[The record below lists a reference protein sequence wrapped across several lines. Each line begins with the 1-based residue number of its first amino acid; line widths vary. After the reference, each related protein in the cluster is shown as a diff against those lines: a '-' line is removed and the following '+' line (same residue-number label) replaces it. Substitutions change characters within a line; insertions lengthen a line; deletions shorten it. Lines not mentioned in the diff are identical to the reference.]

1 MDNLI
6 TSTIAVAVFLAFIIG
21 LAVSIKSIP
30 FALIV
35 LIVTIMVGIEYFQRA
50 KEGLKNDVNK
60 KIKST
65 TE

>member
-6 TSTIAVAVFLAFIIG
+6 SSAIAVAVFLAFVIG

-30 FALIV
+30 FALII
-35 LIVTIMVGIEYFQRA
+35 LAVTIMVGIEFFQSA

-60 KIKST
+60 KG
-65 TE
+65 

>member
-6 TSTIAVAVFLAFIIG
+6 SSFIAVAVFLAFIIG

-30 FALIV
+30 FAIIVSAVSIMILI
-35 LIVTIMVGIEYFQRA
+35 EFFQSA

-60 KIKST
+60 KA
-65 TE
+65 

>member
-6 TSTIAVAVFLAFIIG
+6 SSAIAVAVFLAFVIG

-30 FALIV
+30 FAVIILV
-35 LIVTIMVGIEYFQRA
+35 VSIMVCIEFFQSA

-60 KIKST
+60 KA
-65 TE
+65 

>member
-6 TSTIAVAVFLAFIIG
+6 TSFIAVCVFLAFVIG

-35 LIVTIMVGIEYFQRA
+35 MVVSAMIITDFFQSA
-50 KEGLKNDVNK
+50 KEGLKVDRDRK
-60 KIKST
+60 P
-65 TE
+65 

>member
-6 TSTIAVAVFLAFIIG
+6 SSAIAVVVFLAFVIG

-30 FALIV
+30 FAVIILA
-35 LIVTIMVGIEYFQRA
+35 VTIMVGIEFFQSA

-60 KIKST
+60 KV
-65 TE
+65 

>member
-6 TSTIAVAVFLAFIIG
+6 SGFIAVAIFLAFVVG

-35 LIVTIMVGIEYFQRA
+35 GFVSICLLIDYIESL
-50 KEGLKNDVNK
+50 KEGLKVEK
-60 KIKST
+60 ARKY
-65 TE
+65 

>member
-6 TSTIAVAVFLAFIIG
+6 SSFIAVTVFLAFTIG

-30 FALIV
+30 FAIIVFLVAVMV
-35 LIVTIMVGIEYFQRA
+35 LIEFFQSA

-60 KIKST
+60 KA
-65 TE
+65 

>member
-6 TSTIAVAVFLAFIIG
+6 TSFIAVSIFLAFVIG

-35 LIVTIMVGIEYFQRA
+35 MVVSAMIITDFFQSA
-50 KEGLKNDVNK
+50 KEGLKVDRDRK
-60 KIKST
+60 P
-65 TE
+65 